1 MMSLKGVAIGMGRDA
16 TCEADEKRRSGRSS
30 DIWNLYREKASTGT
44 RSFHG
49 FPIDLV
55 RGCCGRCEDVRADER
70 QADN

>member
-16 TCEADEKRRSGRSS
+16 TCEAGEKRRGGRSS
-30 DIWNLYREKASTGT
+30 DIWKLVSRE
-44 RSFHG
+44 G
-49 FPIDLV
+49 FNRDAQLSWCPIDLV